1 MSSAEWKFAAINDEL
16 NHTPWK
22 FASLSDSEDYDVLA
36 SVSAKIFD
44 GDYTKLPEYMQKKLS
59 EFNNKADRLTSLDMM
74 QGLFEIKEMGNGS
87 TNIEIREGMY
97 DVIKENLDNK
107 DFSTRTRGD
116 MMIMLKMADILKEVK
131 DINWAL
137 TVKDWDEVRRLVR

>member
-1 MSSAEWKFAAINDEL
+1 MSSAEWSFAAINDEL
-16 NHTPWK
+16 NRTPWK
-22 FASLSDSEDYDVLA
+22 FASLSASEDYDTLA
-36 SVSAKIFD
+36 SISARIFD
-44 GDYTKLPEYMQKKLS
+44 GDYCKLPEYMQKKLS
-59 EFNNKADRLTSLDMM
+59 EFNNRADRLSCLDIM

-87 TNIEIREGMY
+87 TSIEIREGMY
-97 DVIKENLDNK
+97 GVIKENLENK

-116 MMIMLKMADILKEVK
+116 MKIMLKMADILKEIK